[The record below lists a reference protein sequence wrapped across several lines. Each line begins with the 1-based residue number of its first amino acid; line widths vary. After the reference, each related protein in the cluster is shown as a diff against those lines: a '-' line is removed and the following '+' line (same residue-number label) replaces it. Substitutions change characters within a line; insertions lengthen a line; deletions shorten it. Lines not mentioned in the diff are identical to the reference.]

1 MKKQHKLQPHQIEL
15 ADKLYN
21 LNQNNLFYLVTQPND
36 QQLNHSVNELKKHVK
51 NAIERYTRDYLLH
64 NYRNGLEDRLF
75 KYVLFI
81 EYPKEFYLAIS
92 LVNEDLFSMYS
103 GVHFHLFIS
112 SDDNLVCFHKLFYY
126 ILSELSY
133 QKVKEKSI
141 KKFDYKKI
149 EPTLDR
155 RFAEYHTKQ
164 HYHFVDENRL
174 LINL

>member
-1 MKKQHKLQPHQIEL
+1 MKQHKLQPHQIEL

-21 LNQNNLFYLVTQPND
+21 LNNKNLFYLVSQPND
-36 QQLNHSVNELKKHVK
+36 KLPNHSVNELKKHIK
-51 NAIERYTRDYLLH
+51 KGIKRYTRDYLLH
-64 NYRNGLEDRLF
+64 NYKRGLEDRLF

-81 EYPKEFYLAIS
+81 EYPKEFYQSIS
-92 LVNEDLFSMYS
+92 LVDADLFSMYN

-112 SDDNLVCFHKLFYY
+112 SDDSLVCFPQLFHN
-126 ILSELSY
+126 IFFELSY
-133 QKVKEKSI
+133 QKLKEKSI

-149 EPTLDR
+149 EHIIDR

-164 HYHFVDENRL
+164 HFHYIDENRI